1 MEHIHFEV
9 GTSLL
14 AKPQALCDILELEA
28 GHSCIVFCNSP
39 SDADFADVILKKRG
53 VSSIK
58 LVGYVPQIKLSK
70 AIQQIQKK
78 EVACLVLTD
87 VAARGVPLED
97 FDVVVNYSVPTDP
110 EVYFHRYSE
119 SETERK
125 TKKVISLVA
134 SIDLSNF
141 HYLKK
146 LGKLEFVEGKLPTSE
161 ELFLSKFTQLRDQ
174 AVEKGLLNDSALG
187 QLVEKVM
194 ADSNARDIIALLL
207 HNTMT
212 VLPSLKDTPAGEES
226 GEFGE
231 GEDEEGVSRGGRGG
245 RQGGRRGDRGGRG
258 RFQDQDDAEL
268 EEEDDSQARFLGGGE
283 GQDDRQSGR
292 RGGRRV
298 GERVGERGGERGGE
312 RQRASGDRQDRGDR
326 ADRSERGDRGNRR
339 DRGDREERSAEP
351 RQRQQ
356 RKPIVVDK
364 EARLYVGVG
373 STQGVSSEALTQDV
387 ISLCGL
393 NAGDVHRVSVRENY
407 SFVDVPEAVADQ
419 VVEKLGDSAV
429 PATGSKYYVKKAVTL
444 SIPREGAA
452 EEGHASDAGFEG
464 SESNGSHESHE
475 GHHSEEGPTLL
486 AVDDQA

>member
-1 MEHIHFEV
+1 MEHIYFEV

-39 SDADFADVILKKRG
+39 SDADFADVVLRKRG
-53 VSSIK
+53 VASLK

-78 EVACLVLTD
+78 EVGCLVLTD
-87 VAARGVPLED
+87 VAARGIPLED
-97 FDVVVNYSVPTDP
+97 FDIVVNYAVPTDP

-119 SETERK
+119 SETDRK

-134 SIDLSNF
+134 ALDLSNF

-146 LGKLEFVEGKLPTSE
+146 LGKLEFVQKTLPTPE
-161 ELFLSKFTQLRDQ
+161 ELFLAKFTQLREQ
-174 AVEKGLLNDSALG
+174 AMEKALLSDAALG
-187 QLVEKVM
+187 QLVDKVLG
-194 ADSNARDIIALLL
+194 DGNARDIVALLL

-212 VLPSLKDTPAGEES
+212 VLPSLKAAPAADES
-226 GEFGE
+226 GEYAGE
-231 GEDEEGVSRGGRGG
+231 EDEEGGSRGRGG
-245 RQGGRRGDRGGRG
+245 RQGGRRGDRGDRGGRG
-258 RFQDQDDAEL
+258 RWQQEQGEEDFEDD
-268 EEEDDSQARFLGGGE
+268 DDSQARFLGTAE
-283 GQDDRQSGR
+283 GQEERQGGRRDGR
-292 RGGRRV
+292 RG
-298 GERVGERGGERGGE
+298 
-312 RQRASGDRQDRGDR
+312 
-326 ADRSERGDRGNRR
+326 R
-339 DRGDREERSAEP
+339 DRGDRGGDRQRGNGGRQERGGRRDRGEQGDRGEREERSSEP

-364 EARLYVGVG
+364 EARLYVGAG
-373 STQGVSSEALTQDV
+373 ATHGISSEALTQDV

-419 VVEKLGDSAV
+419 VVEKLGDSSV
-429 PATGSKYYVKKAVTL
+429 PSTGSKYYVKKAVTL

-452 EEGHASDAGFEG
+452 EGAQADGGFEG
-464 SESNGSHESHE
+464 GESHE
-475 GHHSEEGPTLL
+475 AHGSNEGHQAEEGPTLL
-486 AVDDQA
+486 AVDDLA

>member
-1 MEHIHFEV
+1 MEHIHYEV
-9 GTSLL
+9 ATSLL

-39 SDADFADVILKKRG
+39 SDADFADVILKKSG

-87 VAARGVPLED
+87 VAARGIPLEE

-119 SETERK
+119 SEAERK

-134 SIDLSNF
+134 ALDLSNF

-146 LGKLEFVEGKLPTSE
+146 LGKLEFVEGTLPTPE
-161 ELFLSKFTQLRDQ
+161 ELFIAKFTQLREQ
-174 AVEKGLLNDSALG
+174 AVEKGLLSDSALG
-187 QLVEKVM
+187 QLVDKVM
-194 ADSNARDIIALLL
+194 GDGSARDIVALLL

-212 VLPSLKDTPAGEES
+212 VLPSLKAAPAADES
-226 GEFGE
+226 GEE
-231 GEDEEGVSRGGRGG
+231 EDDGGSRARGG
-245 RQGGRRGDRGGRG
+245 RQGGRRGDRGNRG
-258 RFQDQDDAEL
+258 RWQDQGDDEDF
-268 EEEDDSQARFLGGGE
+268 EDDDDSQARFLGTAE
-283 GQDDRQSGR
+283 GQEERQGGRRDGR
-292 RGGRRV
+292 RGRD
-298 GERVGERGGERGGE
+298 RGGR
-312 RQRASGDRQDRGDR
+312 GDRQRGNGGR
-326 ADRSERGDRGNRR
+326 QERGNRR
-339 DRGDREERSAEP
+339 DRGEQGDHEERSLEP

-356 RKPIVVDK
+356 RKPIIVDK
-364 EARLYVGVG
+364 EARLYVGAG
-373 STQGVSSEALTQDV
+373 ATHGISGEALTQDV

-419 VVEKLGDSAV
+419 VVEKLGDSSV
-429 PATGSKYYVKKAVTL
+429 PSTGSKYYVKKAVTL

-452 EEGHASDAGFEG
+452 EEAQADGGFE
-464 SESNGSHESHE
+464 SVESHE
-475 GHHSEEGPTLL
+475 EHGSSEGHHTEEGPTLL
-486 AVDDQA
+486 AVDEQA

>member
-1 MEHIHFEV
+1 MEHIYFEV
-9 GTSLL
+9 PTSLL

-78 EVACLVLTD
+78 EVGCLVLTD
-87 VAARGVPLED
+87 VAARGIPLED
-97 FDVVVNYSVPTDP
+97 FDIVVNYSVPTDP

-134 SIDLSNF
+134 ALDLSNF

-146 LGKLEFVEGKLPTSE
+146 LGTLEFVQGTLPTPE
-161 ELFLSKFTQLRDQ
+161 ELFLSKFTQLREQ
-174 AVEKGLLNDSALG
+174 AVEKALLSDSGLS
-187 QLVEKVM
+187 QLVDKVI
-194 ADSNARDIIALLL
+194 ADGNARDIVALLL

-212 VLPSLKDTPAGEES
+212 VLPSLKAAPAAEES
-226 GEFGE
+226 GEYG
-231 GEDEEGVSRGGRGG
+231 GEDEEEGGSRGRGG
-245 RQGGRRGDRGGRG
+245 RQGGRRGDRGNRG
-258 RFQDQDDAEL
+258 RWQDQGEDEFEDD
-268 EEEDDSQARFLGGGE
+268 DDSQTRFLGTGE
-283 GQDDRQSGR
+283 GQEERQGGRRDGR
-292 RGGRRV
+292 RGR
-298 GERVGERGGERGGE
+298 
-312 RQRASGDRQDRGDR
+312 DRGDR
-326 ADRSERGDRGNRR
+326 GGDRGGDRQRGNGGRQERGNRR
-339 DRGDREERSAEP
+339 DRGEQGERGEREERSAEP

-364 EARLYVGVG
+364 EARLYVGAG
-373 STQGVSSEALTQDV
+373 ATHGISSDALTQDV

-419 VVEKLGDSAV
+419 VVEKLGDSSV
-429 PATGSKYYVKKAVTL
+429 PSTGSKYYVKKAVTL
-444 SIPREGAA
+444 SIPREGGADEA
-452 EEGHASDAGFEG
+452 HASDAGFEG
-464 SESNGSHESHE
+464 GESHHSHDSHE
-475 GHHSEEGPTLL
+475 GHHAEEGPTLL